1 MFGRVEMLEQIDVT
15 SKEGQAYV
23 QAEREAQR
31 RFGRHLVRDVRKSTR
46 SSDTPEKRKKTL
58 QQFIKQAEE
67 ARQRTQTKSPLRP
80 GEVRKWNKET
90 QSWDLI

>member
-1 MFGRVEMLEQIDVT
+1 MLEQIDVT

-23 QAEREAQR
+23 QAERDAQR
-31 RFGRHLVRDVRKSTR
+31 RFGRHLVRDVRNATR

-58 QQFIKQAEE
+58 KQFMARAEE
-67 ARQRTQTKSPLRP
+67 ARQRTQTQNPLKP

-90 QSWDLI
+90 QSWESNLNS